1 MTRHPQPSDAFLIDV
16 ASDGQAFLV
25 DTLTGVGYQVT
36 LLSHDQVPFHPLVEM
51 AALVVV
57 GSAGGDTNVL
67 ISYRHFHHHPP
78 LIIVDP
84 AQVRLAVGFEPLPP
98 GPHPLA
104 TLPALLRQHRGL
116 PEPVPF
122 AGVGGDD
129 PHFDA
134 LLRTQEPPMPA
145 EVAEATAEAPP
156 SHAQAGEESVAP
168 PMPAEV
174 AEEAAEAP
182 PSHAQAG
189 EESVAPPMPAE
200 VADVDDGES
209 LVGPGSE
216 APPMAE
222 EDQRASWDDQPRT
235 SPFRSPLE
243 EALGA
248 YGKPATSSP
257 VTPDEGAEEERSGPV
272 LWVWLLF
279 LLGVVMLVV
288 FVVGN
293 LIARQDPLA
302 GQTPVPTAVPT
313 LPTSMAEATAPPLP
327 PEPSMTVNPP
337 TRVVPPTPTSVS
349 AMAQIE
355 IEIVAVTPSQPQVG
369 ENVNILVQVRNVGTM
384 PINQPFWVDL
394 YVDPDLPPALAVAW
408 PEIAEY
414 GSTWRVDRLAP
425 GEVRDLNTL
434 NADPERS
441 NFLAFSIAQEYEIYA
456 LADTFDELSTDP
468 SFDQGDLLPLAMI
481 TVNVVENVSTQP

>member
-16 ASDGQAFLV
+16 ASDGQPFLV
-25 DTLTGVGYQVT
+25 ETLTSVGYQVT
-36 LLSHDQVPFHPLVEM
+36 LLTHDQVPFHPLVEM

-84 AQVRLAVGFEPLPP
+84 DQVRLAVGFEPLSP

-116 PEPVPF
+116 PELEPALF
-122 AGVGGDD
+122 AGVGGDA
-129 PHFDA
+129 PRSEEFVGPEA
-134 LLRTQEPPMPA
+134 PSAPA
-145 EVAEATAEAPP
+145 EVVAEAPP
-156 SHAQAGEESVAP
+156 TST
-168 PMPAEV
+168 EV
-174 AEEAAEAP
+174 AEEDAEAP
-182 PSHAQAG
+182 PTPAG
-189 EESVAPPMPAE
+189 VAE
-200 VADVDDGES
+200 VDDGEP

-216 APPMAE
+216 APPVSE
-222 EDQRASWDDQPRT
+222 EDPRASWEHQPRQ

-243 EALGA
+243 EALGT
-248 YGKPATSSP
+248 YGKPTASSP

-302 GQTPVPTAVPT
+302 GQTPVATAVPT
-313 LPTSMAEATAPPLP
+313 LPTSMAEATVPPLP
-327 PEPSMTVNPP
+327 LEPSMTVNPP

-355 IEIVAVTPSQPQVG
+355 IAIVAVTPSQPQVG
-369 ENVNILVQVRNVGTM
+369 ENVNILVQVRNVGTR

-394 YVDPDLPPALAVAW
+394 YIAPVLPPALAVAW

>member
-16 ASDGQAFLV
+16 ASHGQPFLV

-67 ISYRHFHHHPP
+67 ISYRHFQHHPP

-84 AQVRLAVGFEPLPP
+84 DQVRLAVGFEPLSP

-116 PEPVPF
+116 PEPAPF
-122 AGVGGDD
+122 AGVGGDAHYSEEFVG
-129 PHFDA
+129 P
-134 LLRTQEPPMPA
+134 
-145 EVAEATAEAPP
+145 EAPP
-156 SHAQAGEESVAP
+156 AP
-168 PMPAEV
+168 VEVVAEV
-174 AEEAAEAP
+174 VDEAP
-182 PSHAQAG
+182 P
-189 EESVAPPMPAE
+189 VPLE
-200 VADVDDGES
+200 VLEVDDGDP
-209 LVGPGSE
+209 LVGPASE
-216 APPMAE
+216 DQPVSE
-222 EDQRASWDDQPRT
+222 EDPRASWDDQPRQA
-235 SPFRSPLE
+235 PFRSPLE
-243 EALGA
+243 EALGT
-248 YGKPATSSP
+248 YGKPAASST
-257 VTPDEGAEEERSGPV
+257 VTPDEGAEEERSGPI

-279 LLGVVMLVV
+279 LLGVVMVVV

-302 GQTPVPTAVPT
+302 GQTPVATAVPT
-313 LPTSMAEATAPPLP
+313 LPTSLGEATALPLP
-327 PEPSMTVNPP
+327 PEPSIIANTP
-337 TRVVPPTPTSVS
+337 TPVLPPTPTPVS

-369 ENVNILVQVRNVGTM
+369 ENVNILVQVRNVGTR

-394 YVDPDLPPALAVAW
+394 YIAPALPPALAVAW

>member
-16 ASDGQAFLV
+16 ASDGQPFLV

-36 LLSHDQVPFHPLVEM
+36 LLRHDQVPFHPLVEM
-51 AALVVV
+51 AVLVVV

-67 ISYRHFHHHPP
+67 ITYRHFHHHPP
-78 LIIVDP
+78 LIIAASD
-84 AQVRLAVGFEPLPP
+84 QVRLAAGFEPLPP

-116 PEPVPF
+116 PEPAPF

-129 PHFDA
+129 SHSEA
-134 LLRTQEPPMPA
+134 LVRPEAPLTPAEVATEAPPA
-145 EVAEATAEAPP
+145 EVAEVVAEAPL
-156 SHAQAGEESVAP
+156 AP
-168 PMPAEV
+168 IEV
-174 AEEAAEAP
+174 LE
-182 PSHAQAG
+182 
-189 EESVAPPMPAE
+189 
-200 VADVDDGES
+200 VDDGEH
-209 LVGPGSE
+209 LVRPGSE
-216 APPMAE
+216 DQPVSE
-222 EDQRASWDDQPRT
+222 EDSRASWGDQPRQ

-243 EALGA
+243 EALGT
-248 YGKPATSSP
+248 YGKPAASST

-272 LWVWLLF
+272 LWIWLLF

-302 GQTPVPTAVPT
+302 GQTPVATAVPT
-313 LPTSMAEATAPPLP
+313 LPTSLVEATALPLP
-327 PEPSMTVNPP
+327 PEPSIIANTP
-337 TRVVPPTPTSVS
+337 TPVLPPTPTPVP

-355 IEIVAVTPSQPQVG
+355 IAIVAVTPSQPQVG
-369 ENVNILVQVRNVGTM
+369 ENVNILVQVRNVGTR

-434 NADPERS
+434 SADPERS
-441 NFLAFSIAQEYEIYA
+441 NFLAFSTAQEYEIYA

-468 SFDQGDLLPLAMI
+468 SFDQSDLLPLAMI

>member
-1 MTRHPQPSDAFLIDV
+1 MTRHPQPSDAFVIDV
-16 ASDGQAFLV
+16 ASDGQPFLV
-25 DTLTGVGYQVT
+25 ETLTSLGYQVT
-36 LLSHDQVPFHPLVEM
+36 LLTHDQVPFHPLVEM
-51 AALVVV
+51 AVLVVV

-67 ISYRHFHHHPP
+67 ITYRHFHHHPP
-78 LIIVDP
+78 LIIVD
-84 AQVRLAVGFEPLPP
+84 ADQVRLAGGFEPLSP

-104 TLPALLRQHRGL
+104 MLPALLRQHRGL
-116 PEPVPF
+116 PEPTPF
-122 AGVGGDD
+122 VGVGGDD
-129 PHFDA
+129 PHSAA
-134 LLRTQEPPMPA
+134 LLETEVPPTPAEVTEVAPEELTTEVAEVVAEAPPTPA
-145 EVAEATAEAPP
+145 EVAEETVEAPT
-156 SHAQAGEESVAP
+156 SHAQAGEESAAP
-168 PMPAEV
+168 PTPAEV
-174 AEEAAEAP
+174 I
-182 PSHAQAG
+182 
-189 EESVAPPMPAE
+189 
-200 VADVDDGES
+200 DVDDDEHP
-209 LVGPGSE
+209 VGPGSE
-216 APPMAE
+216 AQPASE
-222 EDQRASWDDQPRT
+222 EDQRASWDDQPRQ
-235 SPFRSPLE
+235 SSFRSPLE
-243 EALGA
+243 EALGT
-248 YGKPATSSP
+248 YGKPAPSSP
-257 VTPDEGAEEERSGPV
+257 VTPDERAEEERSGPV
-272 LWVWLLF
+272 LWIWLLF

-313 LPTSMAEATAPPLP
+313 LPTSMAEATELPLP

-337 TRVVPPTPTSVS
+337 TRVVSPTPTPVP

-355 IEIVAVTPSQPQVG
+355 IAIVAVTPSQPQVG
-369 ENVNILVQVRNVGTM
+369 ENVNILVQVRNVGTS

-394 YVDPDLPPALAVAW
+394 YIAPALPPALAVAW